1 MSIGNKLFKVSLF
14 VATVGYFSSFWFM
27 ADNSEGGTRRPR
39 ILTGGRSAIVFG
51 ATGATGRQLLRQ
63 LLASNEWQKVTTFG
77 RRKISMEEKH
87 EKRVHFTVPHFEDL
101 DNFAE
106 HFGGHDIVFNCL
118 GTTRSQAGGADGFVK
133 VEVDYTKK
141 IAEIASNQGIKSFSV
156 VSAQGANPNIWYVDW
171 IHPLLY
177 THSLGMKEEVIK
189 QQDGFLR
196 ISIFRPGMLNRLVG
210 DRTAENVINALFG
223 GLRVD
228 VLARAMLNDAES
240 AAPTEKEEPVIYEGN
255 TILRTVGNLKGQV
268 DFSKL

>member
-1 MSIGNKLFKVSLF
+1 MLTGSKLFQISFL
-14 VATVGYFSSFWFM
+14 VATVGYFLSFWFM
-27 ADNSEGGTRRPR
+27 ADRSEGGTHRPR
-39 ILTGGRSAIVFG
+39 ILMGGRSAIIFG
-51 ATGATGRQLLRQ
+51 ATGATGRQLLKQ
-63 LLASNEWQKVTTFG
+63 MLASNEWEKVTTFG
-77 RRKISMEEKH
+77 RREITEEEKH
-87 EKRVHFTVPHFEDL
+87 EKRVHLTVPRFEEL
-101 DNFAE
+101 DKFAE
-106 HFGGHDIVFNCL
+106 HFGGHGIVFNCL

-133 VEVDYTKK
+133 VEVEYTKK

-156 VSAQGANPNIWYVDW
+156 VSAQGANPNIWYVNW

-189 QQDGFLR
+189 QQTGFLR

-210 DRTAENVINALFG
+210 DRAAENVINALFG

-240 AAPTEKEEPVIYEGN
+240 AAPTVKEEPVIYEGN
-255 TILRTVGNLKGQV
+255 TILGTVGNLKGQV